1 MITKEQVDFKHKLYK
16 VYVAF
21 LKKACLNKTF
31 LNLIFNNLIILH
43 KLESEISKLKLQ
55 QLLK

>member
-21 LKKACLNKTF
+21 LKKACLNKTL
-31 LNLIFNNLIILH
+31 LNLIFNNLIIY
-43 KLESEISKLKLQ
+43 INLKAKFQ
-55 QLLK
+55 N